1 MKQNFEFRNE
11 AFDRLR
17 GNWKEP
23 VLLYLIISAISIVA
37 TFIVPDVAN
46 LATTI
51 LIVYPC
57 AYLFSMQLMS
67 FVREGK
73 SNLTSD
79 FFQLIKEKY
88 SIALPVTALAFLY
101 TFLWTLL
108 LIIPGIIKGYSYAM
122 AFYISIDNQELKAEE
137 CINQSMKMMD
147 GNKWRLFLLDLS
159 FIVWYLLAIFFTLSI
174 GLLWVAPYHETAR
187 ILFYEDL
194 KSQPQLVEE

>member
-11 AFDRLR
+11 AFDLLKN
-17 GNWKEP
+17 NWKEP
-23 VLLYLIISAISIVA
+23 VLLYLIISAISVAA
-37 TFIVPDVAN
+37 TFIVPNVAN
-46 LATTI
+46 LAITI
-51 LIVYPC
+51 LLVYPC

-79 FFQLIKEKY
+79 FFQLFKEKY
-88 SIALPVTALAFLY
+88 GIALPVMSLVFLY
-101 TFLWTLL
+101 IFLWTLL
-108 LIIPGIIKGYSYAM
+108 FFIPGIIKGYSYALTQ
-122 AFYISIDNQELKAEE
+122 YISIDNQELKADE
-137 CINQSMKMMD
+137 CINQSIRMMN

-159 FIVWYLLAIFFTLSI
+159 FIGWYLLAIFLTLGI

-194 KSQPQLVEE
+194 KNQPQLVEE

>member
-11 AFDRLR
+11 AFAMLKC
-17 GNWKEP
+17 NWKEP
-23 VLLYLIISAISIVA
+23 ILLYLIISAISVVA

-51 LIVYPC
+51 LLIYPC
-57 AYLFSMQLMS
+57 SYLFSVQLMS

-79 FFQLIKEKY
+79 FFQLFKEKY
-88 SIALPVTALAFLY
+88 GVALPVMALAFLY

-108 LIIPGIIKGYSYAM
+108 FIIPGMIKGYSYALTQ
-122 AFYISIDNQELKAEE
+122 YISIDNQTLKAEE
-137 CINQSMKMMD
+137 CINQSMKMMN

-159 FIVWYLLAIFFTLSI
+159 FIGWYLLAIFFTLGI
-174 GLLWVAPYHETAR
+174 GLLWVVPYHETAR

-194 KSQPQLVEE
+194 KSQPQLVQE